1 MKGDLQQMKAKR
13 IILSLALIISA
24 AVSVSAQGERIFL
37 FDNFAKGYVKF
48 KNGAVNVSMMNYD
61 ANNGKMYFMQG
72 ETLMEMT
79 GPEQVDSIQFGER
92 NFIGR
97 KGDFVEKYTLQHG
110 TVGIL
115 WRIHK
120 IHEGYVGAYGQ
131 TSQVGARKIELQ
143 GNFGMG
149 NLAGAGGGMYNGS
162 FGTNQ
167 DDKGGQKFDI
177 WKVKSANT
185 YIFEK
190 NGKEYAINRIKNL
203 YKAFPQYKKQL
214 QEFAKEHELDLMTA
228 DKAVI
233 LIDYL
238 LSL

>member
-1 MKGDLQQMKAKR
+1 MKAKR
-13 IILSLALIISA
+13 IILLLALITSA
-24 AVSVSAQGERIFL
+24 VITASAQTGRIFL

-61 ANNGKMYFMQG
+61 ANNGKMYFMQD
-72 ETLMEMT
+72 ETLMELT
-79 GPEQVDSIQFGER
+79 SPELVDSIKFGER
-92 NFIGR
+92 KFIGR
-97 KGDFVEKYTLQHG
+97 QGDFVEQYTLNHG
-110 TVGIL
+110 TVKIL

-120 IHEGYVGAYGQ
+120 IHEGYLGAYGQ
-131 TSQVGARKIELQ
+131 VSQVGARKIELQ

-167 DDKGGQKFDI
+167 EDNNGQKYDI

-203 YKAFPQYKKQL
+203 YKAFPLYKTQL
-214 QEFAKEHELDLMTA
+214 QAFAKEHELDLMSA

>member
-1 MKGDLQQMKAKR
+1 MKAKR
-13 IILSLALIISA
+13 IILLLALITSA
-24 AVSVSAQGERIFL
+24 VVTATAQTGRIFL

-61 ANNGKMYFMQG
+61 ANNGKMYFMQDK
-72 ETLMEMT
+72 TLMELT
-79 GPEQVDSIQFGER
+79 SPELVDSIKFGER
-92 NFIGR
+92 TFIGR
-97 KGDFVEKYTLQHG
+97 QGDFVEQYTLNHG
-110 TVGIL
+110 TIKIL

-167 DDKGGQKFDI
+167 DDNNGQKYDI

-203 YKAFPQYKKQL
+203 YKAFPQYKTQL
-214 QEFAKEHELDLMTA
+214 QDFAKEHELDLMSA